1 MVLHIVLFVDVPDL
15 KSIALVTLQAVK
27 LESDNVV
34 VLFPALGSPL
44 GDLVVLEVMVIDL
57 VGGVGGGGRLVN
69 RFSDALVVVFEV
81 GALVLFVVAFVEVFF
96 SSSFS

>member
-1 MVLHIVLFVDVPDL
+1 MGGELFSPPFLCVNR
-15 KSIALVTLQAVK
+15 SS
-27 LESDNVV
+27 SDRGLNVV
-34 VLFPALGSPL
+34 V
-44 GDLVVLEVMVIDL
+44 DLVGGVIIILIIIIIMVINL

>member
-1 MVLHIVLFVDVPDL
+1 MGGEVFSPPFLCVNRSSNDRGL
-15 KSIALVTLQAVK
+15 
-27 LESDNVV
+27 NVV
-34 VLFPALGSPL
+34 V
-44 GDLVVLEVMVIDL
+44 DLVAEVNINIIIVIIIIIIIIMVVHL

>member
-1 MVLHIVLFVDVPDL
+1 MGGELFSPPFLCVNR
-15 KSIALVTLQAVK
+15 SS
-27 LESDNVV
+27 SDRGLNVV
-34 VLFPALGSPL
+34 V
-44 GDLVVLEVMVIDL
+44 DL

>member
-1 MVLHIVLFVDVPDL
+1 MGGEGFSPPFLCVNRSSNDRGL
-15 KSIALVTLQAVK
+15 
-27 LESDNVV
+27 NVV
-34 VLFPALGSPL
+34 V
-44 GDLVVLEVMVIDL
+44 DLVGGVIIIIIIITMVVDL

>member
-1 MVLHIVLFVDVPDL
+1 MVVFSGVW
-15 KSIALVTLQAVK
+15 LVGGEVFSPPFLCVNRSSNDRG
-27 LESDNVV
+27 LNVV
-34 VLFPALGSPL
+34 V
-44 GDLVVLEVMVIDL
+44 DL

-69 RFSDALVVVFEV
+69 RLSDALVVVLEV

>member
-1 MVLHIVLFVDVPDL
+1 M
-15 KSIALVTLQAVK
+15 
-27 LESDNVV
+27 NVV
-34 VLFPALGSPL
+34 V
-44 GDLVVLEVMVIDL
+44 DLVGGVVIIIMVIDL

-69 RFSDALVVVFEV
+69 RLRDALVVVFEV

>member
-1 MVLHIVLFVDVPDL
+1 MVVFSGVWIVGGELFSPPFLCVNRSSKERGL
-15 KSIALVTLQAVK
+15 
-27 LESDNVV
+27 NVV
-34 VLFPALGSPL
+34 V
-44 GDLVVLEVMVIDL
+44 DL

-69 RFSDALVVVFEV
+69 RLRDALVVVFEV

>member
-1 MVLHIVLFVDVPDL
+1 MVVFSGVWLVGGELLSPPFLCVNRSSSDL
-15 KSIALVTLQAVK
+15 GL
-27 LESDNVV
+27 NVV
-34 VLFPALGSPL
+34 V
-44 GDLVVLEVMVIDL
+44 DL

>member
-1 MVLHIVLFVDVPDL
+1 MVV
-15 KSIALVTLQAVK
+15 
-27 LESDNVV
+27 
-34 VLFPALGSPL
+34 
-44 GDLVVLEVMVIDL
+44 DL
-57 VGGVGGGGRLVN
+57 VGGVGGGGRFVN

>member
-1 MVLHIVLFVDVPDL
+1 MVVFSGVWLVGGEVFSPPFLCVN
-15 KSIALVTLQAVK
+15 KSSNDRGL
-27 LESDNVV
+27 NVV
-34 VLFPALGSPL
+34 V
-44 GDLVVLEVMVIDL
+44 DL
-57 VGGVGGGGRLVN
+57 VGGVGGGGRFVN

>member
-1 MVLHIVLFVDVPDL
+1 MVLFSGVWNVGGELFSPPFLCVNR
-15 KSIALVTLQAVK
+15 SS
-27 LESDNVV
+27 SDRGLNVV
-34 VLFPALGSPL
+34 V
-44 GDLVVLEVMVIDL
+44 DL

>member
-1 MVLHIVLFVDVPDL
+1 MV
-15 KSIALVTLQAVK
+15 T
-27 LESDNVV
+27 
-34 VLFPALGSPL
+34 
-44 GDLVVLEVMVIDL
+44 GDSQEEVIIFRDKQTDMHHNIYIIIIVMVIDL

>member
-1 MVLHIVLFVDVPDL
+1 MVLFSGVWLVGGDVFSPPFL
-15 KSIALVTLQAVK
+15 CVNRSS
-27 LESDNVV
+27 SDRGLNVV
-34 VLFPALGSPL
+34 V
-44 GDLVVLEVMVIDL
+44 DLVGRVVIIIIIIIMVVDL

-81 GALVLFVVAFVEVFF
+81 GPLVLFVVAFVEVFF

>member
-1 MVLHIVLFVDVPDL
+1 MVLFSGVWIVGGELFSPPFLCVNRSSNDRGL
-15 KSIALVTLQAVK
+15 
-27 LESDNVV
+27 NVV
-34 VLFPALGSPL
+34 V
-44 GDLVVLEVMVIDL
+44 DL

>member
-1 MVLHIVLFVDVPDL
+1 MVV
-15 KSIALVTLQAVK
+15 
-27 LESDNVV
+27 
-34 VLFPALGSPL
+34 
-44 GDLVVLEVMVIDL
+44 DL

-69 RFSDALVVVFEV
+69 RFNDALVVVFEV